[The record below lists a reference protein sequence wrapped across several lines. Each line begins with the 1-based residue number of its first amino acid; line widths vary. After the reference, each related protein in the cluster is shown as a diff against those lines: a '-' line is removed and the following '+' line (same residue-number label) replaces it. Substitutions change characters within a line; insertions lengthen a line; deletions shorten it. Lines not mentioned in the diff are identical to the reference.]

1 MVIFLVF
8 FNPIAYLQSL
18 GELPEIECLVLLP
31 SNFNPIIYT
40 YSVASVL
47 LLPGTPINNI
57 G

>member
-31 SNFNPIIYT
+31 SNFNPIIST

-47 LLPGTPINNI
+47 LSSGTPINNI